1 MAKTATKDKP
11 VFTGS
16 NNSYFTK
23 PKTPIVFPDDDDDC
37 VIESDYEELFEMTLE
52 ELETY
57 AETSPYSAASQM
69 AKLVTKVMSQKAEIK
84 QLQKI
89 LGFI

>member
-1 MAKTATKDKP
+1 MPKQP

-16 NNSYFTK
+16 NNGYFTK
-23 PKTPIVFPDDDDDC
+23 PKTPIVFPDEDY
-37 VIESDYEELFEMTLE
+37 VIEYDYEELFEMTLE
-52 ELETY
+52 ELETF